1 MSLTATYR
9 FMRELGLDPRRL
21 RLLTELPRYLYDLRA
36 WRRAGGQITSIYPVL
51 GDRADQAGS
60 AMNAYFHQDL
70 LVARCIYEAQP
81 RRHIDVGSRIDG
93 FVAHVAVF
101 RAIEVLDVRP
111 LTSVISN
118 VTFTQADLMADSAAL
133 AGITDSLSCL
143 HALEHFGLGRY
154 GDTIDPQGHL
164 RGFQALINMLTPDG
178 VLYLSFPIGRP
189 VVEFNAHRV
198 FHPTEVLSWPGSE
211 RLQLQRFDY
220 IDDAGTLHED
230 VPITSIATACGSVIH
245 GCGIY
250 TFAIRRDEVWHAAQ

>member
-70 LVARCIYEAQP
+70 LVARRIYEAQP

-154 GDTIDPQGHL
+154 GDTVDPQGHL
-164 RGFQALINMLTPDG
+164 HGFQALINMLTPDG

-198 FHPTEVLSWPGSE
+198 FHPTEVLSWPGSG
-211 RLQLQRFDY
+211 RLHLQRFDY
-220 IDDAGTLHED
+220 IDDAGTLHVD
-230 VPITSIATACGSVIH
+230 LPIADIAIQCEALVS

-250 TFAIRRDEVWHAAQ
+250 TFALRGNALDGAT